1 MVSPGAQYPELAGRQ
16 DFQSTIHGSPANL
29 YRQLE
34 DVEGHLFVH
43 RTAVLRN
50 YFHTQGQLAKT
61 IQKHNSALASFQ
73 LKKQKLFEALIKEID
88 ENLVHLREAVRS
100 VNRSGRKRENIKIL
114 AKAYAFNEELTQ
126 IFHYE
131 DTLKSPTEGE
141 KSKEG
146 LEAIF
151 EKYQI
156 DDNDLQDIMI
166 KADPLLNGIT
176 LTESC
181 FIKKS
186 DIPHFT
192 TEGDEEEEEEL
203 PIPCEPLP
211 LSCEPLSRPFEP
223 LPIPCE
229 QVS

>member
-16 DFQSTIHGSPANL
+16 DFQNTINGSPANL

-34 DVEGHLFVH
+34 EVEGHLFVH
-43 RTAVLRN
+43 RSAVLRN

-61 IQKHNSALASFQ
+61 IQKHNSGLASFQ
-73 LKKQKLFEALIKEID
+73 LKKQKLFEVLMKDID
-88 ENLVHLREAVRS
+88 ETLLHLREALRS
-100 VNRSGRKRENIKIL
+100 VNQSRRKRENIKVL
-114 AKAYAFNEELTQ
+114 AKAYAFNEELAQ
-126 IFHYE
+126 IIHYE
-131 DTLKSPTEGE
+131 DTLKSATEGQ

-156 DDNDLQDIMI
+156 DDNDLQDLMI
-166 KADPLLNGIT
+166 KSDPLLNGIT
-176 LTESC
+176 LTEST

-186 DIPHFT
+186 DIPHFS
-192 TEGDEEEEEEL
+192 TEGEEEEL
-203 PIPCEPLP
+203 SIPCEPIP
-211 LSCEPLSRPFEP
+211 LSCEPLSIPCEP

-229 QVS
+229 PVS